1 MPMLVGEV
9 RRAIISDGC
18 SCTLSGGSQW
28 SVAVTWVS
36 KNPHVRRASLP
47 RNCNCG
53 CDSTTTARRRG
64 RPSHHISSGDSAH
77 STSTGAATTS
87 APGCT
92 LATAIA
98 TAAANAGANHI
109 VRNAASRPLPSVR
122 STSLDGLHCSSRR
135 RDSSIRHS
143 VRAIASRLNQVS

>member
-1 MPMLVGEV
+1 MLVGEV
-9 RRAIISDGC
+9 RRATISAGC

-28 SVAVTWVS
+28 SAAVTWVS
-36 KNPHVRRASLP
+36 KNPHVRRDSLP

-53 CDSTTTARRRG
+53 GDSATASRRRG
-64 RPSHHISSGDSAH
+64 RPSHHINTGDSAH
-77 STSTGAATTS
+77 SANTGAATTS

-98 TAAANAGANHI
+98 AAAAKTGANHI
-109 VRNAASRPLPSVR
+109 VRSAASRPSPSVR
-122 STSLDGLHCSSRR
+122 STSLDGLHCSRRR

-143 VRAIASRLNQVS
+143 VRAIASRLNQAS